1 MHSMEI
7 YSNENPEPVTPA
19 AGVPT
24 AETRRV
30 IDRRWGWQ
38 INWSAI
44 LAGTFISMGLF
55 LLFLIFGTALGLTIL
70 DPYQISRHENSA
82 AWTGGTI
89 AWLVVSSLAAVFLGS
104 WFAGHIGR
112 YGREGATIQGAVI
125 WGLCALLTA
134 VGLSRSNLFPQRAL
148 RPAESKV
155 LSTGYSSLDDPQ
167 FAGFILEHAKN
178 WRPGSPETP
187 VNVSV
192 ETQQR
197 VNPNKVPNNGDLR
210 RFVESNTTLNSK
222 QAEEFLESDKN
233 AIANAQA
240 EAQKRW
246 EEQNATELARLD
258 RARKA
263 ASAAAWTL
271 TAIAFFSL
279 AAAIGGSYLGWY
291 QRDHDVL
298 TRMRHHPPP
307 PRTA

>member
-1 MHSMEI
+1 MDV
-7 YSNENPEPVTPA
+7 YTNENPEPATFPRNE
-19 AGVPT
+19 PH
-24 AETRRV
+24 RV
-30 IDRRWGWQ
+30 VDHRWGWQ

-44 LAGTFISMGLF
+44 LAGTAITMGLL

-70 DPYQISRHENSA
+70 DPYQIARHENSA
-82 AWTGGTI
+82 VWTGGTI
-89 AWLVVSSLAAVFLGS
+89 AWLVIASLASAFLGA

-125 WGLCALLTA
+125 WGLCALLTTI
-134 VGLSRSNLFPQRAL
+134 GLSRSNLYPQHAL
-148 RPAESKV
+148 RTTDSKV
-155 LSTGYSSLDDPQ
+155 LNAGYSSLDDKE
-167 FAGFILEHAKN
+167 FASYVLDRARN

-192 ETQQR
+192 DTQAR
-197 VNPNKVPNNGDLR
+197 VNPNKVPSNGDLR

-222 QAEEFLESDKN
+222 QTEEFLESDKN

-240 EAQKRW
+240 DAQKRW
-246 EEQNATELARLD
+246 EEQNATELARMD

-279 AAAIGGSYLGWY
+279 ACAIGGSYLGWY
-291 QRDHDVL
+291 QRDHDLL
-298 TRMRHHPPP
+298 THGRHTPPAP
-307 PRTA
+307 PKTA